1 MIYDSL
7 AHIGT
12 YRGVH
17 PRIWRALELLRDTD
31 FAAQA
36 DGTYEVEGKDLFYF
50 LQSYETKPAN
60 DRPEAHKLYADIMM
74 MLSGSERIGVAPL
87 ESVTDTGEET
97 QGDIRFY
104 HGRTVPVLLRDDR
117 FAVFFP
123 GDAHAPGVADGT
135 PAAVRKCVVKVRL

>member
-12 YRGVH
+12 YKGVH

-31 FAAQA
+31 F
-36 DGTYEVEGKDLFYF
+36 
-50 LQSYETKPAN
+50 
-60 DRPEAHKLYADIMM
+60 ADIMM

-104 HGRTVPVLLRDDR
+104 HGRTVPVLLKDDR

-135 PAAVRKCVVKVRL
+135 PAAVRKCVMKVKL